1 VGEAAEDAE
10 AVGVPSDIGETSA
23 VADASGDGLGTVPTG
38 ARPHATS
45 NKANA
50 AATTPSFLIAQQEIW
65 KSTSIVPGFDAS
77 VVAHV
82 D

>member
-38 ARPHATS
+38 ARPHAVST
-45 NKANA
+45 NA
-50 AATTPSFLIAQQEIW
+50 TETAATTRFLIVSRSSEGLRAA
-65 KSTSIVPGFDAS
+65 V
-77 VVAHV
+77 
-82 D
+82 